1 MIYPVDSA
9 IQRLNNQGQ
18 INLCPVVSV
27 ISFPITI
34 RWIAPSNVWTTGA
47 MVTSLQILYVWG
59 AKVTKLGSFNLLYF
73 VVDSIHLCF

>member
-9 IQRLNNQGQ
+9 IQRLNNQGP

-27 ISFPITI
+27 ISFPNTI
-34 RWIAPSNVWTTGA
+34 RWIALANVWTTGA
-47 MVTSLQILYVWG
+47 TVTGLQMLYILG

-73 VVDSIHLCF
+73 AVDSIHLCF